1 MGHRKNISFQLS
13 TKVTKRWKLLNE
25 RTTAARQ
32 GAKDARDVLQ
42 IANHAFARW
51 THARRSARN
60 ARTVP
65 SRNWVAIH
73 ASAPSVPSWGA
84 LATAATKTAASP
96 PARDAKTALLAASL
110 ASAQ

>member
-1 MGHRKNISFQLS
+1 MG
-13 TKVTKRWKLLNE
+13 KRWKLLNE
-25 RTTAARQ
+25 PTTAARQ
-32 GAKDARDVLQ
+32 GAKAARDVLQ

-60 ARTVP
+60 ARTVL

-73 ASAPSVPSWGA
+73 ASAPSVPSSGA

-96 PARDAKTALLAASL
+96 PAKDAKTVLPVVNR
-110 ASAQ
+110 ASAP

>member
-1 MGHRKNISFQLS
+1 MGTEKNISFQLS

-25 RTTAARQ
+25 PTTAARQ

-84 LATAATKTAASP
+84 LATAVTKTAASP